1 MVSIFWLRQFG
12 DSSSGIGALG
22 INVSAFII
30 QLLTFLLALWLL
42 RRFAFKPILRV
53 LNERRALIDK
63 GVKLGE
69 EMKKQQAALD
79 QKVSSILHD
88 ARAQAD
94 DIIVRA
100 EHQARL
106 SVQKAED
113 KAREKSDAVV
123 LEAESR
129 IAQDAARARRQ
140 LEGELINL
148 VSEATE
154 IIIHEKVD
162 TKKDAAL
169 INAALRG
176 ERRS

>member
-1 MVSIFWLRQFG
+1 MVNIFWLTQFG

-22 INVSAFII
+22 VNVSAFVV

-42 RRFAFKPILRV
+42 QRFAFKPILKV
-53 LNERRALIDK
+53 LTERRSLIEN

-69 EMKKQQAALD
+69 EMKKQQSALE
-79 QKVSSILHD
+79 QKTASVLHD
-88 ARAQAD
+88 ARSKAD
-94 DIIVRA
+94 A
-100 EHQARL
+100 MLTQSEHQAR
-106 SVQKAED
+106 QIIQTAED

-123 LEAESR
+123 AEADGR
-129 IAQDAARARRQ
+129 IAQDVAKARRQ
-140 LEGELINL
+140 LESEMINL

-169 INAALRG
+169 IQTALRG
-176 ERRS
+176 ERRA

>member
-1 MVSIFWLRQFG
+1 VVSILWITQFG

-22 INVSAFII
+22 INVSSFVI

-42 RRFAFKPILRV
+42 QRYAFKPILRV
-53 LNERRALIDK
+53 LGERRAVIEN

-69 EMKKQQAALD
+69 EMKKQQSALE
-79 QKVSSILHD
+79 QKVSAALHD
-88 ARAQAD
+88 ARAKAD
-94 DIIVRA
+94 DIVTQA
-100 EHQARL
+100 EHQARRT
-106 SVQKAED
+106 VQTAEE
-113 KAREKSDAVV
+113 KAREKADAVV
-123 LEAESR
+123 SEADDR
-129 IAQDAARARRQ
+129 IAQDLARARQQ
-140 LEGELINL
+140 LESEMINL

-169 INAALRG
+169 IEAALRG